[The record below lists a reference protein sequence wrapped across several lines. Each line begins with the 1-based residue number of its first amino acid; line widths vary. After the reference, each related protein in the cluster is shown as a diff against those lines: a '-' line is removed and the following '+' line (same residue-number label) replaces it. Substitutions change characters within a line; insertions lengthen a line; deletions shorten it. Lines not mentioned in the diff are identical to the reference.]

1 MSLPGVP
8 VVPLP
13 NSISLSVIVELVV
26 ASVVVVPFTVKSPVT
41 TALPPTVKAPLSETA
56 PASEASIV
64 NAVTVEPPSFTKNEI
79 SLSCPVFLIIAL
91 PELFVNFINSV
102 PASCNLISAPSAF
115 KIISPTAS
123 TVKSPVASISAITGV
138 VNVLLVNVCVAVN
151 NVTAAVSDKSVLAI
165 VILALPSND

>member
-1 MSLPGVP
+1 MFEELLNTFKSSVLPSL
-8 VVPLP
+8 
-13 NSISLSVIVELVV
+13 NM
-26 ASVVVVPFTVKSPVT
+26 KSP
-41 TALPPTVKAPLSETA
+41 
-56 PASEASIV
+56 
-64 NAVTVEPPSFTKNEI
+64 
-79 SLSCPVFLIIAL
+79 
-91 PELFVNFINSV
+91 
-102 PASCNLISAPSAF
+102 PSAF